1 MRGGGRA
8 GGVVVQGGGGGAG
21 GGVHRD
27 LGHQGRGLEA
37 ELRHGGGHQ
46 RGPGP
51 GGRGRGCR
59 LECEAGSGGG
69 GRHRGG
75 VIWGGVIVQQI
86 MGGEQAGAPARGQA
100 DGAGVAAVV
109 DVAPAPRL
117 GLRPREDQ
125 D

>member
-1 MRGGGRA
+1 MRGGRRA

-27 LGHQGRGLEA
+27 LGHQGRDREA
-37 ELRHGGGHQ
+37 ELRHGGGHE

-51 GGRGRGCR
+51 GGRGRR
-59 LECEAGSGGG
+59 LKCEAGSGRG

-86 MGGEQAGAPARGQA
+86 MGGQQAGAPARGQA